1 MSESLLYSDS
11 TPIPRHILA
20 SLLTT
25 TFHRSLIRKHARTM
39 AAKPAMWG
47 GRNPTAANVEK
58 LATACQTEWT
68 RALEQMLRQWATPP
82 STSGR

>member
-1 MSESLLYSDS
+1 MY
-11 TPIPRHILA
+11 RG
-20 SLLTT
+20 
-25 TFHRSLIRKHARTM
+25 LIKKHARLL

-47 GRNPTAANVEK
+47 GRSPSSSQVEK
-58 LATACQTEWT
+58 LTTACQTEWT